1 MRSIVIASLFA
12 IVALTGT
19 AAQAEIMC
27 TQHGGCL
34 ETGMRIIYGDGG
46 GVQNEQHL
54 NSYRNG
60 KKQRVRIIRTYILLR
75 KLSKESGEASPVG
88 RL

>member
-34 ETGMRIIYGDGG
+34 ETGMISAPDRGWE
-46 GVQNEQHL
+46 EQ
-54 NSYRNG
+54 
-60 KKQRVRIIRTYILLR
+60 
-75 KLSKESGEASPVG
+75 
-88 RL
+88 

>member
-27 TQHGGCL
+27 TQHGRHSSNPAVPTTSAIQFG
-34 ETGMRIIYGDGG
+34 
-46 GVQNEQHL
+46 
-54 NSYRNG
+54 
-60 KKQRVRIIRTYILLR
+60 ILP
-75 KLSKESGEASPVG
+75 LSRGS
-88 RL
+88 